1 MAQDIE
7 PGKLL
12 LADDEQSIRRV
23 LGISLQDRGYEVLTA
38 EDGHSAYAIYREHD
52 PDIVLADIKMPGLD
66 GVELLKRIKRE
77 SPDTEVIMITGHGDM
92 ELAIQSLKHDACD
105 FVTKPIKE
113 DVLDIA
119 LKRAEE
125 KLSMRRQLRGY
136 TEKLEE
142 MVREQ
147 SAKLVEAEKLA
158 AAGQVLDR
166 LTTALNG
173 IADDLENGE
182 SPFFQEIPC
191 LISLHDSSL
200 RVVRINQPF
209 RERLGD
215 RLGDPS
221 WAVYG
226 KGAAGET
233 DCPAKRCLQSGQ
245 PEKSREFATDAH
257 GEIVPLL
264 VHTVPIQDT
273 EGRMDMVMEVGVDLT
288 RVQNLQQELFSTQW
302 RYQQLF
308 DEVPCYITVQDRDL
322 QIQAMNRQFKQ
333 DFGNE
338 AGECCYRIYKHRTE
352 PCPECPV
359 LKTFEDGQ
367 SHQYETVVTAKSGE
381 QQNVL
386 IWTAPI
392 RDSDAEVTQVMEMS
406 TNITEIRQL
415 QDHLTNLGM
424 LLSSVSHNIKNLF
437 TALDGAMYKVSSGLA
452 KKDETKVEQGWHRVS
467 HLVGR
472 IKGMVVDILDYAK
485 QRELEC
491 RPVSARDL
499 HERLV
504 ELIEPKTAGYAI
516 RLDHEPPEQGLEIFA
531 DTEQIQNALHNIL
544 DNAVEACLADPARE
558 SGSHFIRFCFL
569 AESEEWAVCVVEDNG
584 VGMDRETR
592 EKMFTLFFSTKGNR
606 GTGLGMFIAGQTV
619 SRHGGRIEVES
630 EPGRGSRMTVWL
642 PRAGQTSG
650 RVEAA

>member
-1 MAQDIE
+1 MALDIE
-7 PGKLL
+7 AGKLL

-23 LGISLQDRGYEVLTA
+23 LGLSLQDRGYEVLTA
-38 EDGHSAYAIYREHD
+38 EDGHSAYEAYRAHD

-119 LKRAEE
+119 LGRAEE
-125 KLSMRRQLRGY
+125 KLSMRRQLRDY
-136 TEKLEE
+136 TERLED

-147 SAKLVEAEKLA
+147 SAKLVEAEKVA

-209 RERLGD
+209 RERFGD
-215 RLGDPS
+215 RLGDAS

-226 KGAAGET
+226 KGAAGDT
-233 DCPAKRCLQSGQ
+233 DCPAKRCLHSGQ

-264 VHTVPIQDT
+264 VHTVPIRDT
-273 EGRMDMVMEVGVDLT
+273 EERVDMVMEVGVDLT

-322 QIQAMNRQFKQ
+322 RIRAMNRQFKQ

-338 AGECCYRIYKHRTE
+338 PGECCYRIYKHRTE

-359 LKTFEDGQ
+359 LKTFEDGH
-367 SHQYETVVTAKSGE
+367 SHQYETVVTARSGE

-392 RDSDAEVTQVMEMS
+392 RDNEGEVTQVMEMS

-452 KKDETKVEQGWHRVS
+452 KKDEAKVEQGWHRVS

-485 QRELEC
+485 QRELER
-491 RPVSARDL
+491 RPVSAREL

-504 ELIEPKTAGYAI
+504 EQIEPRTAGYGI
-516 RLDHEPPEQGLEIFA
+516 RLDHELPGEDLELFA
-531 DTEQIQNALHNIL
+531 DTEQMLNALHNIL
-544 DNAVEACLADPARE
+544 DNAVEACLADPGKE
-558 SGSHFIRFCFL
+558 SGSHVIHLYFRE
-569 AESEEWAVCVVEDNG
+569 ESQDWAACVIEDNG

-630 EPGRGSRMTVWL
+630 EPGWGSRMTVWL
-642 PRAGQTSG
+642 PRSDQSES

>member
-1 MAQDIE
+1 MAQE
-7 PGKLL
+7 AEAGKLL
-12 LADDEQSIRRV
+12 LADDERSIRRV
-23 LGISLQDRGYEVLTA
+23 LGLSLQDRGYEVLTA
-38 EDGHSAYAIYREHD
+38 EDGYSAYEAYRAHD
-52 PDIVLADIKMPGLD
+52 PDIVLADIKMPGMD
-66 GVELLKRIKRE
+66 GIELLKRIKRE

-92 ELAIQSLKHDACD
+92 ELAIQSLKHEACD

-119 LKRAEE
+119 LGRAEE

-136 TEKLEE
+136 TERLEE

-173 IADDLENGE
+173 LADDLENGE

-191 LISLHDSSL
+191 LISLHDSEL
-200 RVVRINQPF
+200 RVVRTNQPF
-209 RERLGD
+209 RERFGD
-215 RLGDPS
+215 RLGDAS
-221 WAVYG
+221 WAIYG
-226 KGAAGET
+226 KGAAGDT
-233 DCPAKRCLQSGQ
+233 DCPAKRCLRTGQ

-257 GEIVPLL
+257 GGIVPLL

-273 EGRMDMVMEVGVDLT
+273 GGRVDMVMEVGVDLT
-288 RVQNLQQELFSTQW
+288 RVQNLQQELFSTQR

-322 QIQAMNRQFKQ
+322 RIRAMNRQFKQ
-333 DFGNE
+333 EFGDEPGE
-338 AGECCYRIYKHRTE
+338 ACYSVYKHRSE

-359 LKTFEDGQ
+359 LKTFEDGR
-367 SHQYETVVTAKSGE
+367 SHQYETVVTAGSGE
-381 QQNVL
+381 QRNVL
-386 IWTAPI
+386 IWTAPL
-392 RDSDAEVTQVMEMS
+392 RDSEGEVAQVMEMS
-406 TNITEIRQL
+406 TNITEIRRL

-452 KKDETKVEQGWHRVS
+452 KKDGAKVEQGWHRVS

-485 QRELEC
+485 QREPKRRSVGAGE
-491 RPVSARDL
+491 L
-499 HERLV
+499 HVRLV
-504 ELIEPKTAGYAI
+504 ELIEPKAAGYGI
-516 RLDHEPPEQGLEIFA
+516 RLEQAPPEEDLAIFA
-531 DTEQIQNALHNIL
+531 DTDQIQNALHNIL
-544 DNAVEACLADPARE
+544 DNAVEACLADPGKDR
-558 SGSHFIRFCFL
+558 GDHVIRLEFR

-619 SRHGGRIEVES
+619 ERHGGRIQVES
-630 EPGRGSRMTVWL
+630 EPGRGSRVTVWL
-642 PRAGQTSG
+642 PRAGSVSQ
-650 RVEAA
+650 

>member
-1 MAQDIE
+1 MAQDVE
-7 PGKLL
+7 ADKLL

-23 LGISLQDRGYEVLTA
+23 LGLSLQDRGYEVLTA
-38 EDGHSAYAIYREHD
+38 EDGHSAYEAYRAHN

-66 GVELLKRIKRE
+66 GVELLKRIKEE

-92 ELAIQSLKHDACD
+92 ELAIQSLKHEACD

-125 KLSMRRQLRGY
+125 KLSMRRQLRSY
-136 TEKLEE
+136 TESLEQ

-166 LTTALNG
+166 LSTALNG
-173 IADDLENGE
+173 IADDLDSGD

-200 RVVRINQPF
+200 RVVRANQLF
-209 RERLGD
+209 KERFGD
-215 RLGDPS
+215 RLGEAS
-221 WAVYG
+221 WSIYG
-226 KGAAGET
+226 KGAAGDP
-233 DCPAKRCLQSGQ
+233 DCPARRCFRTGQ
-245 PEKSREFATDAH
+245 PEKSQEFATDAR

-273 EGRMDMVMEVGVDLT
+273 EGRVDMVMEVGVDLT
-288 RVQNLQQELFSTQW
+288 RVQNLQQELFFTQR

-322 QIQAMNRQFKQ
+322 RIQAMNRQFKQ
-333 DFGNE
+333 EFGDE
-338 AGECCYRIYKHRTE
+338 PGEPCYSIYKHRSDT
-352 PCPECPV
+352 CPECPV
-359 LKTFEDGQ
+359 LKTFENGE

-386 IWTAPI
+386 IWTAPL
-392 RDSDAEVTQVMEMS
+392 RDSEGEVAQVMEMS

-452 KKDETKVEQGWHRVS
+452 KKDEARVEQGWHRVS

-485 QRELEC
+485 QRELE
-491 RPVSARDL
+491 RIPVPARNL
-499 HERLV
+499 HDRLV
-504 ELIEPKTAGYAI
+504 EMIEPRAVGYGI
-516 RLDHEPPEQGLEIFA
+516 RLDHQPPEEGLELFA
-531 DTEQIQNALHNIL
+531 DTEQVLNALHNLL
-544 DNAVEACLADPARE
+544 DNAVEACLADPNKE
-558 SGSHFIRFCFL
+558 GGSHVIRLYFRV
-569 AESEEWAVCVVEDNG
+569 ESEEWALCVIEDNG

-619 SRHGGRIEVES
+619 SRHGGAIEVES
-630 EPGRGSRMTVWL
+630 EPGQGSRITVWL
-642 PRAGQTSG
+642 PRVGGSVGQ
-650 RVEAA
+650 